1 MGDTLKNNIYKLNYI
16 SNKRVDENQI
26 PEKIVVF
33 YGNLN
38 PYTKNEW
45 GISEEDL
52 MREFNAFIESGSK
65 SSGEGEYY
73 NIFEDL
79 FSPLEIQNI
88 KSYNISISFSF
99 ERIYGD
105 DTIETV
111 KKKIIGNIKIEKE
124 FSFDEMYLFSKRGIR
139 YTPLQLY
146 NKLSNNDTVSVTK
159 KSLIDFLT
167 NSHRRNLKEEC
178 ELLLRTDRYKLKD
191 TYTYD
196 DIYDLFFKIKDESPD
211 KGARAGQGDSD
222 SEDEGSFSEI
232 NILPIIE
239 DIPIGQRVAFNR
251 IDYVFTTNPFNIN
264 INDSTEFDFLKQA
277 SHQLYTISTT
287 NKKLIIDYEPII
299 CETIFLCLA
308 EDVLRH
314 IETVNE
320 QQSKD
325 SPPILS
331 ETVVQIYYPYLAQK
345 QYTTIADLQANRQ
358 ELLEATRQLTSDKAY
373 QEMVKNVDLFYDIF
387 YQRDTTGGVNPSES
401 PRQLQ
406 RNTLNY
412 VQKGISYIEIE
423 IKPDSPINVPVD
435 MLFKTIHTNSDK
447 PLLKLT
453 RGKKDQKMYRLF
465 ANKISTDGR
474 RIPYLKS
481 TEINKIIKETQ
492 SERRLM
498 VLVVCQY
505 ELKDRDMTLKEY
517 NIYIKC
523 EFDAYGSIF
532 VSFDLEF
539 ALDDEQ
545 ITNIID
551 KNINPVINE
560 VEVFLSQNGYHINNF
575 DDLYSTN
582 VIIREIKYRAN
593 IEFKGGF
600 TLNIADKMSCISS
613 IFNVIN
619 YRENK
624 RVVMRYKRVSNYNE
638 IEGREAYIMEQFSK
652 SNYQSDVV
660 QGLIENYKMTQEEA
674 VRIVAQFLEGLHLSE
689 INKKSRI
696 KINIHPGFLTTIT
709 TQSSDDSKKKSLNVG
724 NFRIEVD
731 NIDNIYYL
739 DHVDM
744 MCDSLLRL
752 LSYNDE
758 RPTTNVPAER
768 INELC
773 KIQVSS
779 KSKVEVKEVKEVVAT
794 GDNVVLTDNTM
805 FAEPDEGAIS
815 FDFENQDKLEEIAN
829 SGDQA
834 VDDLLFG
841 DMLEEESGSEE
852 EDIENPKEDKGV
864 KQQTESEEESEEES
878 GQEKK
883 VSDDSE
889 NSGVSIESINFEE
902 ESEPEEGSSEEKNEN
917 VGEVAKSE
925 ESEESKESGKSGDSG
940 ESIEDIQIG
949 DESDEEE
956 EQEEEENKGNKEGDQ
971 SEESEEGQEVE
982 ELLFMNSDDSSQ
994 DSVSSGGAGSDDEE
1008 PEGSASAS
1016 DIDIQK
1022 FSSSSESSQP
1032 TPTPTPAAKSLP
1044 KPKTKLPSISIMSS
1058 PGAAVASAASAASA
1072 APPIVAKQKSKG
1084 AVAESG
1090 RRGVIEHDV
1099 TGQTVNPF
1107 LPRLEA
1113 YDDILYSK
1121 DNGIGSFYSVAC
1133 PSTDKRQPVI
1143 LTDAEKEYLDEHHS
1157 GSYDRAMKYGSSE
1170 SKKFWYICPRYWD
1183 MKHNVSLTQ
1192 DQVDDIISKEG
1203 DVMIPNVGP
1212 DGRKPKVIPKG
1223 KYIFEFNK
1231 DQSPGFGY
1239 SKKNIGGKYCIP
1251 CCFDT
1256 DSFFRDKQNKSRQ
1269 ECGCPDIKPISE
1281 KNPHHKNFECDGKEK
1296 AFQAPPLKRVRK
1308 KVESLNL
1315 SMFKPAESLGEEV
1328 EPLVEEGQEQQL
1340 QPKPQVKMSLQA
1352 LRQKELSKKSMSRRD
1367 VDVGPSL
1374 LSKEAQLQRSESGT
1388 SLASSEAS
1396 AMASLKVSKK
1406 EFNILGPE
1414 RNTPLEPGTYGYLL
1428 PALQAFFIQDYKICT
1443 VNDRSTEI
1451 KPNVSCLLQKGVQLG
1466 EKKYTQK
1473 SWKYYSEN
1481 QSFLG
1486 AIADIYSRYVFMI
1499 TGVEENITIEKIKE
1513 KILDAISID
1522 LFMTY
1527 QNGTLIN
1534 TFNVGEIIEEDDEN
1548 SDNISISDL
1557 ISEVDSIGED
1567 EDKYRSNSE
1576 EEEEEEEEEEYR
1588 EVSGRGAVVMGGG
1601 QSSDDEEEEESDID
1615 FLSGLGQAQPNSSSA
1630 KEESETTGDEQT
1642 DTGYESSLPPPPPP
1656 ITDYSSTSEIPPP
1669 PPLPPTTDYSSASEA
1684 PPPPPPMTDY
1694 SSASEAPPPPP
1705 PPQYESFDEMP
1716 PPPLQS
1722 SSAKPLQ
1729 ILQKVPSSPP
1739 SSSSSTSTSTAS
1751 SRKGSRS
1758 LTSTERSQDREKV
1771 KYKENSCI
1779 VDDEIFRQ
1787 SLRSPNFEYKNSEIF
1802 KSIKKFSDDDAQFV
1816 FFKKVVCSYENFRKY
1831 IQSKTVFID
1840 YEYIWDIIC
1849 TPNPKLFRDGLNLA
1863 IIQIANR
1870 DITNNI
1876 EVICP
1881 SNHYSNNFFD
1891 DNKKTAIIMK
1901 RQIKGKVSFEP
1912 IYEVR
1917 GYRPRIFN
1925 CIFNIKNNTLK
1936 RITTESGRVI
1946 EETIIP
1952 QVLKKAL
1959 ESVKNVY
1966 NRLCK
1971 PNNSIP
1977 RRGAVN
1983 VSGRFPK
1990 LYEFERNISLSEL
2003 KTRALKMRY
2012 NILNQIVNYDG
2023 RVVGIFIQL
2032 VRNQDDEDET
2042 LSGIIMCEP
2051 SPIDFSIPEIN
2062 YIDDSSLWQPYE
2074 NTVIFLN
2081 HVHNTL
2087 KIPSRPIFKVIDD
2100 GKVVGIITETNQFVS
2115 IEIGEDESVRTD
2127 GIFNIPILNTKD
2139 YNIADTEINLRLNQ
2153 DPLREK
2159 YVKNMYLENNFY
2171 NVFRN
2176 TVRILINRYENI
2188 KIKEVILSIL
2198 RRSDIVYLIKLA
2210 LIQAEIIKLISRYI
2224 LFDDTH
2230 YNEETLQSISEIT
2243 TSCLTN
2249 IDPNSCQQTK
2259 YCIKET
2265 DKEGK
2270 CKLVIPNRNL
2280 LYPNKSNRIMYVAR
2294 VADEIIRYNR
2304 IRSFMFE
2311 QKLFPP
2317 INVNYNLRNDE
2328 IILSQSMLMD
2338 GYFENLHPQIENK
2351 YVKFNTYDTAEPLL
2365 TELYE
2370 NIYDASIDEQVNCST
2385 DIGNLSSE
2393 FKKYFTNFKEYQI
2406 LKFNPNAP
2414 VCSFEVILFI
2424 LKNEG
2429 VRTGNKKLEAVTV
2442 NILKLIIL
2450 HFYNMCIQTSQNT
2463 DEIKEK
2469 IVSVLKY
2476 YGMTTISEEYD
2487 KKIKTGND
2495 DDFIEAIPFL
2505 ENYYLTRLDIWII
2518 ANYYK
2523 VPVIILYYPKK
2534 TLLET
2539 KYTHATLTTYYHTN
2553 LPVLKQ
2559 LQEVHDEDE
2568 EEEYGEGAAAG
2579 EARSQ
2584 PPEDAQKY
2592 YFIIAPSIRQN
2603 TTPIYSLVR
2612 KGDNNY
2618 FLSLS
2623 DLKPSYQ
2630 TKIIE
2635 EMSQTYSTTR
2645 DDAAFNDDAGIVLDE
2660 GEAPVDSVSSS
2671 RTGFKK
2677 SIMNFVT
2684 NFLPPTLLQKR
2695 KNEDASSIT
2704 GSSVIGDSQPLDSIF
2719 EEEEELESK
2728 GRPTLSA
2735 RVTGSK
2741 PKLSA
2746 PKAKKKVTNLFA
2758 LSPIS
2763 EAVVASSAQAQQQ
2776 QQQQQQPQP
2785 SAGKLTIAQLKKQ
2798 ALASKNKKTDVPSLS
2813 IASPQQPEASK
2824 PTLSLSEL
2832 KSRALASKKG
2842 KTAVA
2847 KGSSVS
2853 SLLPP
2858 PTTPQPSVNVE
2869 DDTTESND
2877 N

>member
-65 SSGEGEYY
+65 SSGEGEYS
-73 NIFEDL
+73 NIFEEL

-88 KSYNISISFSF
+88 KAYDISISFSF

-211 KGARAGQGDSD
+211 QGVRAGQGDSD

-232 NILPIIE
+232 NILPVIE

-251 IDYVFTTNPFNIN
+251 VDYVFTTNPFNIN

-320 QQSKD
+320 QQSED

-345 QYTTIADLQANRQ
+345 QYTTIADLEANRQ

-387 YQRDTTGGVNPSES
+387 YQRDTNTGVNPSES

-435 MLFKTIHTNSDK
+435 MLFKTIHTSSDK

-481 TEINKIIKETQ
+481 IEINKIIKETQ

-505 ELKDRDMTLKEY
+505 ELKDKGMTLKEY

-575 DDLYSTN
+575 EDLYSTN
-582 VIIREIKYRAN
+582 VVIREIKYRAN

-619 YRENK
+619 YKQNK

-638 IEGREAYIMEQFSK
+638 IEGRDAYIMEQFSK
-652 SNYQSDVV
+652 SNYQADVI

-674 VRIVAQFLEGLHLSE
+674 VRIVAQFLEGLQLSE

-709 TQSSDDSKKKSLNVG
+709 TQSGDDSKKKLLNVG

-752 LSYNDE
+752 LSYDEE

-773 KIQVSS
+773 KIQVLS
-779 KSKVEVKEVKEVVAT
+779 KGKVEVKEVKEVVAK
-794 GDNVVLTDNTM
+794 GDNVVLTDNPM

-829 SGDQA
+829 AGDEA

-852 EDIENPKEDKGV
+852 EDLENPKERKEV
-864 KQQTESEEESEEES
+864 KEQAESDEKSEEESDEES

-883 VSDDSE
+883 VSDESE
-889 NSGVSIESINFEE
+889 KSGESIESIHFDEGSEEGEVSNEE
-902 ESEPEEGSSEEKNEN
+902 EDEN
-917 VGEVAKSE
+917 VGEVGKSE
-925 ESEESKESGKSGDSG
+925 ESGNSG
-940 ESIEDIQIG
+940 ESIQDIQIG
-949 DESDEEE
+949 DESDEEG
-956 EQEEEENKGNKEGDQ
+956 QSEEEEGQGD
-971 SEESEEGQEVE
+971 EEEGQEVE
-982 ELLFMNSDDSSQ
+982 ELLFMNSDNSSEG
-994 DSVSSGGAGSDDEE
+994 SVSSGGAGSDDEE
-1008 PEGSASAS
+1008 PQASPS

-1032 TPTPTPAAKSLP
+1032 TPAPMSMSTPVPTPLP
-1044 KPKTKLPSISIMSS
+1044 KPKTKLPGISIISS
-1058 PGAAVASAASAASA
+1058 PGAVASAASV
-1072 APPIVAKQKSKG
+1072 PPPMPSLVAKQKSKG
-1084 AVAESG
+1084 AVVGAQAQSG

-1113 YDDILYSK
+1113 YDDVLYAK

-1170 SKKFWYICPRYWD
+1170 SKKFWYICPRFWD

-1192 DQVDDIISKEG
+1192 EQVDDIISKEG
-1203 DVMIPNVGP
+1203 DVMIPNIGP
-1212 DGRKPKVIPKG
+1212 DGKKPKVIPKG

-1296 AFQAPPLKRVRK
+1296 AFKAPPLKRLRK
-1308 KVESLNL
+1308 KVTALDL
-1315 SMFKPAESLGEEV
+1315 SMLQPAESLGEEV
-1328 EPLVEEGQEQQL
+1328 EPFFEEGQEQEQHEQQEQQDQQL
-1340 QPKPQVKMSLQA
+1340 QSRPQVKMSLQA

-1367 VDVGPSL
+1367 IDVGPSL
-1374 LSKEAQLQRSESGT
+1374 LSKEAQLQRTESGT
-1388 SLASSEAS
+1388 SIASSEAS
-1396 AMASLKVSKK
+1396 ALASLKVSKK

-1466 EKKYTQK
+1466 EKKYTHK

-1499 TGVEENITIEKIKE
+1499 TGIEENITIEQMKE

-1522 LFMTY
+1522 LFVTY

-1548 SDNISISDL
+1548 GDNISISDF
-1557 ISEVDSIGED
+1557 ISDVDSIGED
-1567 EDKYRSNSE
+1567 EDKYPSNSE
-1576 EEEEEEEEEEYR
+1576 EDREEEDEEEEYQ
-1588 EVSGRGAVVMGGG
+1588 EESGRGAVVMGGG
-1601 QSSDDEEEEESDID
+1601 QSSDEEEEESDID
-1615 FLSGLGQAQPNSSSA
+1615 FLSGLGQGAPNSTSA
-1630 KEESETTGDEQT
+1630 KEESETTSGEQT

-1656 ITDYSSTSEIPPP
+1656 PMTDYSST
-1669 PPLPPTTDYSSASEA
+1669 SEA

-1694 SSASEAPPPPP
+1694 SSTSEAPPPP
-1705 PPQYESFDEMP
+1705 PPQYESFDEAP
-1716 PPPLQS
+1716 PPPPQYESFDEAPPPPPQS

-1729 ILQKVPSSPP
+1729 ILQKLPSSP
-1739 SSSSSTSTSTAS
+1739 SSSSTSTSTAS

-1758 LTSTERSQDREKV
+1758 LTSTERSQDRGKV

-1787 SLRSPNFEYKNSEIF
+1787 SLRSPNFQYKNSEIF
-1802 KSIKKFSDDDAQFV
+1802 KSIKKISDDDAQFV

-1840 YEYIWDIIC
+1840 YEYTWDIIC
-1849 TPNPKLFRDGLNLA
+1849 SPNPKLFRDGLNLA

-1925 CIFNIKNNTLK
+1925 CIFSIKNNTLK

-1959 ESVKNVY
+1959 DSIKNVY
-1966 NRLCK
+1966 NKLCK

-2012 NILNQIVNYDG
+2012 KVLNQVVNYDG
-2023 RVVGIFIQL
+2023 RVIGIFIEL
-2032 VRNQDDEDET
+2032 TRSQDDDDET
-2042 LSGIIMCEP
+2042 LFGIIMCEP
-2051 SPIDFSIPEIN
+2051 SPIDYSIPEIN

-2100 GKVVGIITETNQFVS
+2100 GKIVGIITETNQFVS
-2115 IEIGEDESVRTD
+2115 IAIGEDESVRTD

-2139 YNIADTEINLRLNQ
+2139 YNIADTEINLRLKQ

-2198 RRSDIVYLIKLA
+2198 RRTDVVYLIKLA
-2210 LIQAEIIKLISRYI
+2210 LIQGEIIKLISRYI

-2230 YNEETLQSISEIT
+2230 YNEETLENISEIT

-2351 YVKFNTYDTAEPLL
+2351 YVKFNTYDNAEPLL

-2370 NIYDASIDEQVNCST
+2370 NIYDASIDEQVSCST
-2385 DIGNLSSE
+2385 DIGTLSSE
-2393 FKKYFTNFKEYQI
+2393 FKKYFANYKEYQT

-2424 LKNEG
+2424 LKSEG
-2429 VRTGNKKLEAVTV
+2429 VRTGNKKLESVTV
-2442 NILKLIIL
+2442 NILRLIIL
-2450 HFYNMCIQTSQNT
+2450 HFYNMCIQTSQNS
-2463 DEIKEK
+2463 DEIKGK

-2476 YGMTTISEEYD
+2476 YGMTTISDEYD
-2487 KKIKTGND
+2487 KKIKSGND
-2495 DDFIEAIPFL
+2495 DDFIEVIPFL

-2534 TLLET
+2534 TLFET
-2539 KYTHATLTTYYHTN
+2539 KYTHSTLTTYYDTD

-2559 LQEVHDEDE
+2559 LEVADDE
-2568 EEEYGEGAAAG
+2568 EEEHGEGAAAAG
-2579 EARSQ
+2579 EAQSQ
-2584 PPEDAQKY
+2584 PQRDEQKY

-2603 TTPIYSLVR
+2603 ITPTYSLVR

-2630 TKIIE
+2630 SKIIE

-2660 GEAPVDSVSSS
+2660 GEAAVDSVSSS

-2677 SIMNFVT
+2677 NIMNFVT
-2684 NFLPPTLLQKR
+2684 NFIAPTLLQKR

-2719 EEEEELESK
+2719 EDEELESK
-2728 GRPTLSA
+2728 GSSTLGA
-2735 RVTGSK
+2735 RVKASK

-2746 PKAKKKVTNLFA
+2746 PKASKKVTNLFA

-2763 EAVVASSAQAQQQ
+2763 EAVVASSPQAQAQP
-2776 QQQQQQPQP
+2776 QPQP
-2785 SAGKLTIAQLKKQ
+2785 QLSTAKLTISQLRKQ
-2798 ALASKNKKTDVPSLS
+2798 ALASKEKKPAVPSVS
-2813 IASPQQPEASK
+2813 TAPPQQPEPSK
-2824 PTLSLSEL
+2824 PTLTLSEL
-2832 KSRALASKKG
+2832 RASALASKKG
-2842 KTAVA
+2842 KSALV
-2847 KGSSVS
+2847 KGSSASV
-2853 SLLPP
+2853 LPP
-2858 PTTPQPSVNVE
+2858 PPSLPTLSSQPPQLSLNVQ

-2877 N
+2877 E

>member
-1 MGDTLKNNIYKLNYI
+1 MGDTLKNNVYKLNYI
-16 SNKRVDENQI
+16 SNKRVNENQI

-45 GISEEDL
+45 GISEDDL
-52 MREFNAFIESGSK
+52 MRQFNIFIKK
-65 SSGEGEYY
+65 SEGESEEEYS

-88 KSYNISISFSF
+88 KSYDIEISFSF

-111 KKKIIGNIKIEKE
+111 KKKIINNIKIEKE

-159 KSLIDFLT
+159 KALIDFLT

-191 TYTYD
+191 VYTYD

-211 KGARAGQGDSD
+211 QGARAGQGYSDSD
-222 SEDEGSFSEI
+222 SDDEGSFSEI

-251 IDYVFTTNPFNIN
+251 VDYVFTTNPFNIN
-264 INDSTEFDFLKQA
+264 INDSTEFDFLKQS

-287 NKKLIIDYEPII
+287 NKKLIIDYEPIV

-320 QQSKD
+320 QQDED

-345 QYTTIADLQANRQ
+345 QYTTLADLQANRQ

-373 QEMVKNVDLFYDIF
+373 QEMIKNVDLFYDIF
-387 YQRDTTGGVNPSES
+387 YQRDANTGVNLSES

-435 MLFKTIHTNSDK
+435 MLFKTIHTSSDK

-481 TEINKIIKETQ
+481 IEINKIIKETQ

-505 ELKDRDMTLKEY
+505 ELKDKGVTLKEY

-532 VSFDLEF
+532 VSFELEF

-575 DDLYSTN
+575 EDLYSTN
-582 VIIREIKYRAN
+582 VVIREIKYRAN
-593 IEFKGGF
+593 IEFRGGF

-619 YRENK
+619 YKQNK

-638 IEGREAYIMEQFSK
+638 IEGRDAYIMEQFSK
-652 SNYQSDVV
+652 SNYQADVI

-674 VRIVAQFLEGLHLSE
+674 VRIVAQFLEGLQLSE

-696 KINIHPGFLTTIT
+696 KINVHPGFLTTIT
-709 TQSSDDSKKKSLNVG
+709 TQSSDDSKKKLLNVG

-752 LSYNDE
+752 LSYDE
-758 RPTTNVPAER
+758 DRPTTNVPAER

-773 KIQVSS
+773 KIQVLS
-779 KSKVEVKEVKEVVAT
+779 KGKVEVKEVKEVVAK
-794 GDNVVLTDNTM
+794 GDNVVLTDNPM

-829 SGDQA
+829 AGDEA

-852 EDIENPKEDKGV
+852 EDLENPKERKEV
-864 KQQTESEEESEEES
+864 KQQEESDEKSQEESDEES

-883 VSDDSE
+883 VSDESE
-889 NSGVSIESINFEE
+889 KSGDSIESIHFDEG
-902 ESEPEEGSSEEKNEN
+902 SEEGEGSNDEEDEN
-917 VGEVAKSE
+917 VGEVGKSE
-925 ESEESKESGKSGDSG
+925 ESGNSG
-940 ESIEDIQIG
+940 ESIEDIKFE
-949 DESDEEE
+949 DESDEE
-956 EQEEEENKGNKEGDQ
+956 GQ
-971 SEESEEGQEVE
+971 SEEDQGEEKEDQGDEEEGQEVE
-982 ELLFMNSDDSSQ
+982 ELLFMNSDNSSEG
-994 DSVSSGGAGSDDEE
+994 SVSSGGAGSDDEE
-1008 PEGSASAS
+1008 PQASPS

-1032 TPTPTPAAKSLP
+1032 TPTPTPTPVSMPTLLP
-1044 KPKTKLPSISIMSS
+1044 KSKKKLPNISIISS
-1058 PGAAVASAASAASA
+1058 PGAAAASAAAAAA
-1072 APPIVAKQKSKG
+1072 APPMPSLVSKQKSKR

-1113 YDDILYSK
+1113 YDDVLYSK

-1192 DQVDDIISKEG
+1192 EQVDEIISKEG
-1203 DVMIPNVGP
+1203 DVMIPNIGP
-1212 DGRKPKVIPKG
+1212 DGKKPKVIPKG

-1231 DQSPGFGY
+1231 DQSPGFGF
-1239 SKKNIGGKYCIP
+1239 SKKNSGGKYCIP

-1281 KNPHHKNFECDGKEK
+1281 KNPHHKNFECHGKEK
-1296 AFQAPPLKRVRK
+1296 AFQAAPLKRVRK
-1308 KVESLNL
+1308 KITALDL
-1315 SMFKPAESLGEEV
+1315 SMLQPAEPVVEES
-1328 EPLVEEGQEQQL
+1328 EPFFEEGQQQEQRL
-1340 QPKPQVKMSLQA
+1340 QSIPQVKMSLQA
-1352 LRQKELSKKSMSRRD
+1352 LRQRELAKKSTNRRD
-1367 VDVGPSL
+1367 IDIDPSL
-1374 LSKEAQLQRSESGT
+1374 LSKESQLQRSESGT
-1388 SLASSEAS
+1388 SVVSSEAS
-1396 AMASLKVSKK
+1396 ALASLKVSKK

-1443 VNDRSTEI
+1443 INDRSTEI
-1451 KPNVSCLLQKGVQLG
+1451 KPNISCLLQKGVQLG

-1499 TGVEENITIEKIKE
+1499 TGIEENITIEQMKE

-1522 LFMTY
+1522 LFVTY

-1548 SDNISISDL
+1548 GDNISISDF
-1557 ISEVDSIGED
+1557 ISDVDSIRED
-1567 EDKYRSNSE
+1567 EGEYRSNSE
-1576 EEEEEEEEEEYR
+1576 AEGEREDEEEEYQ
-1588 EVSGRGAVVMGGG
+1588 EESGRGAVVMGGG
-1601 QSSDDEEEEESDID
+1601 QSSDEEEESDID
-1615 FLSGLGQAQPNSSSA
+1615 FLSGLGQGAPNSTSA
-1630 KEESETTGDEQT
+1630 KEESETTSGEQT
-1642 DTGYESSLPPPPPP
+1642 DTGYESSLPPPPLPP
-1656 ITDYSSTSEIPPP
+1656 MTDYSSTSEV
-1669 PPLPPTTDYSSASEA
+1669 

-1694 SSASEAPPPPP
+1694 SSTSEAPPPP
-1705 PPQYESFDEMP
+1705 PPQYESFDEAP
-1716 PPPLQS
+1716 PPPPQYESFDEAPPPPPQS

-1729 ILQKVPSSPP
+1729 ILQKLPSSP
-1739 SSSSSTSTSTAS
+1739 SSSSTSTSTTS

-1771 KYKENSCI
+1771 KRKENYCI

-1816 FFKKVVCSYENFRKY
+1816 FFKKVVCAYENFRKY

-1840 YEYIWDIIC
+1840 YEYTWDIIC

-1925 CIFNIKNNTLK
+1925 CIFSIKNNTLK

-1959 ESVKNVY
+1959 DSIKNVY
-1966 NRLCK
+1966 NKLCK

-1990 LYEFERNISLSEL
+1990 LYEFERNVSLLEL
-2003 KTRALKMRY
+2003 KTRVLKMRY

-2023 RVVGIFIQL
+2023 RVIGIFVEL
-2032 VRNQDDEDET
+2032 TRTQDDEDET

-2051 SPIDFSIPEIN
+2051 SPIDYSIPEIN

-2100 GKVVGIITETNQFVS
+2100 GKIVGIITETNQFVS
-2115 IEIGEDESVRTD
+2115 IAIDEDESVRTD

-2139 YNIADTEINLRLNQ
+2139 YNIADTEINLRLKQ

-2198 RRSDIVYLIKLA
+2198 RRTDIVYLIKLA
-2210 LIQAEIIKLISRYI
+2210 LIQGEIIKLISRYI

-2230 YNEETLQSISEIT
+2230 YNKETLENISEIT

-2304 IRSFMFE
+2304 IRNFMFE

-2370 NIYDASIDEQVNCST
+2370 NIYDASIDEQVSCST
-2385 DIGNLSSE
+2385 DTGSLSSE
-2393 FKKYFTNFKEYQI
+2393 FKKYFTNFKEYQV

-2424 LKNEG
+2424 LKSEG

-2442 NILKLIIL
+2442 NILRLIIL
-2450 HFYNMCIQTSQNT
+2450 HFYNMCIQTSQNS

-2476 YGMTTISEEYD
+2476 YGMTTISEEYE

-2495 DDFIEAIPFL
+2495 DDFIEVIPFL

-2539 KYTHATLTTYYHTN
+2539 KYTHATLTTYYDTD

-2559 LQEVHDEDE
+2559 LQQNEDE
-2568 EEEYGEGAAAG
+2568 EEEYGEGAVAG
-2579 EARSQ
+2579 EAQ
-2584 PPEDAQKY
+2584 PQPQDDAQKY

-2603 TTPIYSLVR
+2603 ITPTYSLVR

-2630 TKIIE
+2630 SKIIE
-2635 EMSQTYSTTR
+2635 EMSQTYSSTR

-2660 GEAPVDSVSSS
+2660 GEAPVDSVSSR

-2677 SIMNFVT
+2677 NIMNFVI

-2704 GSSVIGDSQPLDSIF
+2704 GSSVIGDSQPLESIF
-2719 EEEEELESK
+2719 EDEELESK
-2728 GRPTLSA
+2728 GSSTLGA
-2735 RVTGSK
+2735 RVKASK

-2763 EAVVASSAQAQQQ
+2763 EAVVASSPQAQLQPQ
-2776 QQQQQQPQP
+2776 PQPQP
-2785 SAGKLTIAQLKKQ
+2785 STGKLTIAQLKKQ
-2798 ALASKNKKTDVPSLS
+2798 TLASKEKKTAVPSVS
-2813 IASPQQPEASK
+2813 TAPPQQPEPSK
-2824 PTLSLSEL
+2824 PTRSLSEL
-2832 KSRALASKKG
+2832 RASALASKKG
-2842 KTAVA
+2842 KSALVKA
-2847 KGSSVS
+2847 SSA

-2858 PTTPQPSVNVE
+2858 PPSLPSISSLSSQQPQQSVNVG

-2877 N
+2877 E